1 MASTTSRS
9 IQLLRW
15 AVVLGVS
22 ALLGWRIGDRIVV
35 EEEAPDP
42 ATILQVR
49 VWPVSRDVGGVAL
62 EAASAAWTGVP
73 PALESMVA
81 AAKRAT
87 RTSPSPDGLYVELHA
102 GPRTRVVN
110 LARARE
116 ALTRVPGL
124 RGAPSV
130 VYVIGGLRAQGLR
143 PPEPED
149 APMIRGPSVT
159 LTLHRVRD
167 EDFDLEI
174 VSSESP
180 GPARWATCRLDADG
194 SADCERFDE
203 FIPRDAY
210 PAIVAVPATA
220 TELWCRSL
228 VPILDVLLQRGAGAI
243 EVVLAPP

>member
-1 MASTTSRS
+1 MASNTSRP
-9 IQLLRW
+9 IELLRW

-22 ALLGWRIGDRIVV
+22 ALLGWWIADRIVA

-42 ATILQVR
+42 ATILEVR

-62 EAASAAWTGVP
+62 EAASRAWTGVP
-73 PALESMVA
+73 PALERMVA

-87 RTSPSPDGLYVELHA
+87 PTSSPDGLYVELHA

-110 LARARE
+110 LTRARE
-116 ALTRVPGL
+116 ALMTVPGL
-124 RGAPSV
+124 PGAPSV

-167 EDFDLEI
+167 EEFDLEI
-174 VSSESP
+174 ASYGSP

-194 SADCERFDE
+194 STDCERFDE
-203 FIPRDAY
+203 FIPRYAY

-220 TELWCRSL
+220 TELRCRSL
-228 VPILDVLLQRGAGAI
+228 MPILDVLLQRDAGAI

>member
-1 MASTTSRS
+1 MVSNTSRP

-22 ALLGWRIGDRIVV
+22 ALLGGWIADRIVV

-42 ATILQVR
+42 ATILEVR

-62 EAASAAWTGVP
+62 EAASRAWTGVP
-73 PALESMVA
+73 PALERMVA
-81 AAKRAT
+81 AAKRAAPKF
-87 RTSPSPDGLYVELHA
+87 PSPAGLYVELHA
-102 GPRTRVVN
+102 GLRTRVVN

-116 ALTRVPGL
+116 ALMTVPGL
-124 RGAPSV
+124 PGAPSD

-174 VSSESP
+174 ASDESP

-210 PAIVAVPATA
+210 AAFVAVPPTA
-220 TELWCRSL
+220 TELRCRSL
-228 VPILDVLLQRGAGAI
+228 VPILDVLLRRGAGAI

>member
-1 MASTTSRS
+1 MASNTSRP
-9 IQLLRW
+9 IQLVRW

-22 ALLGWRIGDRIVV
+22 ALFGGWIADRIVV

-42 ATILQVR
+42 ATILEVR

-62 EAASAAWTGVP
+62 EAASRAWTGVP
-73 PALESMVA
+73 PALERMVA
-81 AAKRAT
+81 AAKRAMP
-87 RTSPSPDGLYVELHA
+87 TSSPDGLCVELHA

-110 LARARE
+110 LARAME
-116 ALTRVPGL
+116 ALIRVPGL

-130 VYVIGGLRAQGLR
+130 VYVIGGLRAPGRR
-143 PPEPED
+143 PPEPD
-149 APMIRGPSVT
+149 GPPMIVGPFVT

-174 VSSESP
+174 ASDEPP

-210 PAIVAVPATA
+210 AAIVAVPVTA
-220 TELWCRSL
+220 TELRCRSL

-243 EVVLAPP
+243 DVVFAPP